1 MKITVINEQ
10 DLIFTK
16 WAGGESGQYFIYPP
30 NSSYAARDFLFRV
43 SMAISNSEDEAKYSN
58 LENFTRYLIML
69 EGVAHVFHK
78 AHYDILM
85 NPYDEIDVFD
95 GGWESSASGK
105 VTDFNLMTNKSCI
118 GSLSVIN
125 KSQIVKI
132 DNDVCK
138 NKNWLMYFCGYGS
151 ASFNLPSGE
160 NINIS
165 KNELIVFEDIEA
177 NFKIDVQLSDS
188 KLIQMIVKC

>member
-10 DLIFTK
+10 DIIVSK
-16 WAGGESGQYFIYPP
+16 WAGGESRQYFIYPSDS
-30 NSSYAARDFLFRV
+30 NYAARDFLFRV
-43 SMAISNSEDEAKYSN
+43 SMAISNSDDEAKYSN

-78 AHYDILM
+78 NHYEILM
-85 NPYDEIDVFD
+85 NPYDEVDVFD

-118 GSLSVIN
+118 GNMSVIN
-125 KSQIVKI
+125 ESQIVKI
-132 DNDVCK
+132 DNNECK

-151 ASFNLPSGE
+151 ASFVLPSGE

-165 KNELIVFEDIEA
+165 KNELIVFEDIET
-177 NFKIDVQLSDS
+177 NFKIDLQLRNSR
-188 KLIQMIVKC
+188 LIQMFVKC